1 MLSTLSS
8 STRKRKAVP
17 STSAPMLSEQQLAM
31 LEAQRSIPSECEFH
45 THALNQIAAINRQE
59 NDAEED
65 FTRMVVY
72 GKP

>member
-1 MLSTLSS
+1 
-8 STRKRKAVP
+8 
-17 STSAPMLSEQQLAM
+17 M